1 MIRSQPFDCKASVRY
16 LRKVFPPLCCCGVQ
30 IYKMRCRFW
39 SVYIYCMYLFPPP
52 SFLHISLSLSAS
64 LIFSPLPLSLSLC
77 QPPPTWT
84 PRANERSTSNRHGN
98 SMWMCSAR
106 GVGRSACRNC
116 TRRLSWIYRVYC
128 KVGESAAG
136 CLPVCFGTTRDCV
149 AGLSDPTARSSVWI
163 LCFRFLCMWVCID
176 VVWKY
181 PPLPFP
187 VCVSQC
193 VYERLYLSFCSC
205 EHPLVFP
212 LLSLS
217 LLSVSESHFSLRSI
231 WFGLLNSIAFCRH
244 FFSHW
249 MVTSFLMSP
258 DAVRLCDWKG
268 SHLSFFVLNIIMY
281 LWCGEAILVEAE
293 YQIDWAAVA
302 QTTLSGWSVFMN
314 VCFCAMWIN
323 SNLPLHMPVCYL
335 EM

>member
-1 MIRSQPFDCKASVRY
+1 MSLSVLSKLKRWSILARHFCWLSISICICHICHSDCKTCYGCNELNVIMIRSQPFDCKASVRY

-52 SFLHISLSLSAS
+52 SFLHLSLSLSAS

-136 CLPVCFGTTRDCV
+136 CLPVCLVPREIASLVCRIPRHDRLSGSCV
-149 AGLSDPTARSSVWI
+149 FVFCACGCAFTLSANIHHFHS
-163 LCFRFLCMWVCID
+163 
-176 VVWKY
+176 
-181 PPLPFP
+181 
-187 VCVSQC
+187 
-193 VYERLYLSFCSC
+193 LS
-205 EHPLVFP
+205 VFP
-212 LLSLS
+212 SACMRGCICLSVPLSILLFSLSCLSRFSLS
-217 LLSVSESHFSLRSI
+217 LNHTFLYDPFDSDCWTVLLSAVI
-231 WFGLLNSIAFCRH
+231 
-244 FFSHW
+244 
-249 MVTSFLMSP
+249 SFLTE
-258 DAVRLCDWKG
+258 W
-268 SHLSFFVLNIIMY
+268 
-281 LWCGEAILVEAE
+281 
-293 YQIDWAAVA
+293 
-302 QTTLSGWSVFMN
+302 
-314 VCFCAMWIN
+314 
-323 SNLPLHMPVCYL
+323 LHRS
-335 EM
+335 